1 MNNND
6 SLTLSIV
13 IPVYNEERHLK
24 SCLDAIAAQTK
35 APDEVIIVDNNSTD
49 KSVEIAKSY
58 DFVRVITEKKQ
69 GIVYARNTGFDD
81 VKSDIIARIDA
92 DTLLPRG
99 WVKKVNNFYFHRAHH
114 NHVLT
119 GGGYFYNVRCPRFN
133 GWIQSQLAFRMNR
146 LISGHYIVWGSNM
159 ALPTVLW
166 KNVRKDVCLR
176 NDIHE
181 DMDLGIHLYNAG
193 YRITY
198 LAKKLRVGVELKRVY
213 SKRDEQYAHMQRW
226 PKTLR
231 VHGYK
236 LWCMGTLGN
245 ILLWYV
251 FQPMGYIAEGIA
263 RLFGRKSL
271 ID

>member
-1 MNNND
+1 MNKYD

-24 SCLDAIAAQTK
+24 SCLDAILKQTVM
-35 APDEVIIVDNNSTD
+35 PDEVIIVDNNSTD
-49 KSVEIAKSY
+49 NSVKIAKSY
-58 DFVRVITEKKQ
+58 DFVHVITEKKQ
-69 GIVYARNTGFDD
+69 GIVYARNTGFDA

-99 WVKKVNNFYFHRAHH
+99 WVNKIRNFYANEEH
-114 NHVLT
+114 NYQVLT

-133 GWIQSQLAFRMNR
+133 GWLQSQLAFRMNR
-146 LISGHYIVWGSNM
+146 FVSGHYIVWGSNM
-159 ALPTVLW
+159 AMPTALW
-166 KNVRKDVCLR
+166 KKVKNDVCLR

-193 YRITY
+193 FHISYW
-198 LAKKLRVGVELKRVY
+198 AKRLRVGVELKRVY
-213 SKRDEQYAHMQRW
+213 SKRDEQYTHMQRW
-226 PKTLR
+226 PQTLR

-236 LWCMGTLGN
+236 LWWMGVLGN
-245 ILLWYV
+245 LLLWYI

-263 RLFGRKSL
+263 RLFGKKSL
-271 ID
+271 AD